1 MQDAVESDSG
11 MYHCEVFNKHG
22 TIRRDFEVTIVDRAR
37 SKPIIVPNVLMN
49 ETVNVNSTVNFTC
62 KVISDTLPYFSWAKL
77 LLINGSYINYTD
89 PAEPKFNILDAYF
102 MPVCLI
108 FIFKMVLEHFFVASK
123 SNSRSSCYCFNNY

>member
-11 MYHCEVFNKHG
+11 MYYCEVFNKHG

-77 LLINGSYINYTD
+77 LLVNGSYINYTN
-89 PAEPKFNILDAYF
+89 PAEPKFNILDAFF
-102 MPVCLI
+102 MPVFL
-108 FIFKMVLEHFFVASK
+108 FVFKKRIPRYF
-123 SNSRSSCYCFNNY
+123 